1 VLTDINGP
9 NGEDSEGWPVRIRR
23 LSIQNYRGIKSLDW
37 RLPLDQRL
45 ITLVGPGDSGKSTIL
60 EAIHNLLGDR
70 WNITVSD
77 TDFYGA
83 SVDSP
88 IMIWALLDQLPE
100 ALMRDTSMG
109 LWLSGVD
116 ATAAWYQ
123 DPTDELEPALA
134 VRLTVD
140 ASLEPRWHVVR
151 TDRSEQFLT
160 STHRRAFSTF
170 KVDDRTDAQLR
181 WSRTSPLGRLSG
193 RGSGERDALAA
204 ASRAARDAIAAHEQ
218 SSLTDL
224 ASMVQER
231 ANQIGGGNF
240 TAIRPGL
247 DTSRSAMGASLAL
260 YEDVVPLTGYGL
272 GSRRLASLAIQQLAA
287 GPRSVAVVD
296 EVEAGLEPHR
306 AVRLLTFLMEDD
318 QYSQVIVTT
327 HSPVIV
333 EQAKIENLASVQNRD
348 GEVTI
353 TALGGADAALQRLR
367 RARPSSLL
375 AKKVVVVEGKT
386 EHGLVLEF
394 LDHQDKTRAA
404 MGLSTSAGEGV
415 AVQDGT
421 GGSEVPLRSEALA
434 RLGFEVAA
442 FCDNDDRTVDDNL
455 ATASSAGVNTIRWEQ
470 GHNTETQVC
479 SELEAD
485 GLKGFLQLG
494 VALRNSENTV
504 LDDLKAVGPT
514 ELFTALD
521 VDGWLLI
528 YGLAD
533 VRGWLANAAIK
544 RKWFKDVDAGRAL
557 GRWILARYDQPQLAA
572 TIVRLDA
579 VQAFVYQAPPAGAT
593 PTDAVHDGRGEPS
606 ADG

>member
-1 VLTDINGP
+1 M
-9 NGEDSEGWPVRIRR
+9 RIRR

-37 RLPLDQRL
+37 RLPVDQRL

-70 WNITVSD
+70 WNIAVSD

-83 SVDSP
+83 SAESP
-88 IMIWALLDQLPE
+88 LMIWALLDQLPD
-100 ALMRDTSMG
+100 ALMKDTSMG
-109 LWLSGVD
+109 LWLSGVNANAD
-116 ATAAWYQ
+116 WYQ
-123 DPTDELEPALA
+123 DPTDDLEPALA

-140 ASLEPRWHVVR
+140 ASLEPRWHAVR
-151 TDRSEQFLT
+151 TDGSEQFLT

-193 RGSGERDALAA
+193 QGSGERDALAA
-204 ASRAARDAIAAHEQ
+204 ASRAAREAIAEQ
-218 SSLTDL
+218 EESSLTDL
-224 ASMVQER
+224 ASKVQER
-231 ANQIGGGNF
+231 ANQIGGGSF
-240 TAIRPGL
+240 TCIRPGL

-260 YEDVVPLTGYGL
+260 YEDAVPLTSYGL
-272 GSRRLASLAIQQLAA
+272 GSRRLASLAVQQLAA

-353 TALGGADAALQRLR
+353 TALGGADAVLQRLR

-386 EHGLVLEF
+386 EHGLVLEL
-394 LDHQDKTRAA
+394 LDHHDKSRATV
-404 MGLSTSAGEGV
+404 GLSTSAGEGV

-421 GGSEVPLRSEALA
+421 GGSEVPLRSQALA
-434 RLGFEVAA
+434 KLGFEVAA
-442 FCDNDDRTVDDNL
+442 FCDNDDRTVDTSL
-455 ATASSAGVNTIRWEQ
+455 AAASAAGVSTIRWAH

-479 SELEAD
+479 SELETE
-485 GLKGFLQLG
+485 GLKDFLQLG

-504 LDDLKAVGPT
+504 LDDLKAVGPA

-528 YGLAD
+528 YSLAD
-533 VRGWLANAAIK
+533 IRGWLASASIE
-544 RKWFKDVDAGRAL
+544 RRWFKDVDAGRAL
-557 GRWILARYDQPQLAA
+557 GEWILARYDQAQLAA
-572 TIVRLDA
+572 TVTRLIEMHT
-579 VQAFVYQAPPAGAT
+579 FVYPAPPSAAD
-593 PTDAVHDGRGEPS
+593 PTDTAGGSEGNASPHG
-606 ADG
+606 